1 MSEKADY
8 PSVTH
13 LIEGLKR
20 KATDGPSRHKA
31 RAALREIEHAIQ
43 ELGFLARDL
52 DPIKRPEYVFDPRDP
67 AIVGLF
73 VGMALVA
80 QERRALNAVTQ
91 PFYGSGVY
99 ALYYGG
105 DFKPYAPISKTEHPI
120 YVGKADPRE
129 PQATEPRSQGKKLFD
144 RLREHRKSV
153 GRAQNLTVDEFSC
166 RYLVVQSGLQRAAED
181 YLISLFDPVWND
193 KAHIC
198 YGLGKHGDSPHTR
211 RNVRSPWDTLH
222 PGRKWAVGSPQ
233 GGSPEQIRAAI
244 SAHLN
249 QRPLYKSV
257 EQILAKFF
265 EHLKQK

>member
-31 RAALREIEHAIQ
+31 RAALREVERAIK

-105 DFKPYAPISKTEHPI
+105 DFKPYAPISK
-120 YVGKADPRE
+120 A
-129 PQATEPRSQGKKLFD
+129 
-144 RLREHRKSV
+144 EHR
-153 GRAQNLTVDEFSC
+153 FC
-166 RYLVVQSGLQRAAED
+166 
-181 YLISLFDPVWND
+181 
-193 KAHIC
+193 C
-198 YGLGKHGDSPHTR
+198 TR
-211 RNVRSPWDTLH
+211 RSALPTQMGCSPVEMGSLADRSLL
-222 PGRKWAVGSPQ
+222 RRMSKVGYAINR
-233 GGSPEQIRAAI
+233 GKGVMACGS
-244 SAHLN
+244 
-249 QRPLYKSV
+249 RPS
-257 EQILAKFF
+257 
-265 EHLKQK
+265 

>member
-1 MSEKADY
+1 MSENAKYSSLTQLIKELRKQADD
-8 PSVTH
+8 
-13 LIEGLKR
+13 GLSK
-20 KATDGPSRHKA
+20 HKA
-31 RAALREIEHAIQ
+31 RAALYEIEQAIKELGLLAQ
-43 ELGFLARDL
+43 EL
-52 DPIKRPEYVFDPRDP
+52 DPVKRPENVFDPRDP
-67 AIVGLF
+67 TIVGLF

-80 QERRALNAVTQ
+80 QERRGLNAVTH

-99 ALYYGG
+99 ALYYAG
-105 DFKPYAPISKTEHPI
+105 DFKPYVPISKTEHPI
-120 YVGKADPRE
+120 YVGKADPQE
-129 PQATEPRSQGKKLFD
+129 PQATEPRSQGTKLFG
-144 RLREHRKSV
+144 RLGEHRKSITK
-153 GRAQNLTVDEFSC
+153 AQNLSIDDFNC

-181 YLISLFDPVWND
+181 YLINLFDPVWND

-244 SAHLN
+244 SAHLS

-257 EQILAKFF
+257 EEILAKFF